1 LPAFPRAVR
10 VEKEFPLM
18 SDLPR
23 ISFFHGHA
31 THPDPS
37 MALALVAAQV
47 DAQRAAHPGVR
58 ATLGLMYLTDH
69 YGPQAQAVLDQA
81 RQRWPGV
88 QWVGTVGIGV
98 AASGVEYWDEPA
110 LVLMLLDVPE
120 HDFRVFNGQ
129 SPLAADNRLDAWTA
143 LVHAD
148 PTTPDISDLLIELA
162 DDMGSRKLFG
172 GLSSTRNLPV
182 QLANAVFTG
191 GLSGVAFGKKV
202 GLISRVTQGCQPIGP
217 TRTVTAAERNLIL
230 ALDGQPALGLLLTDL
245 GLSMEEPDPLMRKL
259 RSTLVGLT
267 DAEDRAR
274 DAGGQFG
281 ADTRVRHLV
290 GLDPGQ
296 HAVAISDWVTP
307 GQQLSFCQRD
317 MEAARRDLVRICAEI
332 REELAGDPD
341 DPSAPGQTML
351 GAVYVSCTGRGGGH
365 FGGASAELQIV
376 QHALGEVPLVG
387 FFAAGEIAGRH
398 LVGYTGVLTVFTAP
412 G

>member
-1 LPAFPRAVR
+1 
-10 VEKEFPLM
+10 M
-18 SDLPR
+18 SESQR
-23 ISFFHGHA
+23 TCFFHGHA

-47 DAQRAAHPGVR
+47 DAQRAAHPDVR
-58 ATLGLMYLTDH
+58 PTLGLMYITDH
-69 YGPQAQAVLDQA
+69 YGPQAQAVLAQA
-81 RQRWPGV
+81 RQRWPEV
-88 QWVGTVGIGV
+88 QWVGTVGVGV

-110 LVLMLLDVPE
+110 LVIMLLDVPE
-120 HDFRVFNGQ
+120 RDFQVFNGRT
-129 SPLAADNRLDAWTA
+129 PLDTHPEHQAWTA

-148 PTTPDISDLLIELA
+148 PTTPDISDLLTELS
-162 DDMGSRKLFG
+162 DELGSGQMFG

-182 QLANAVFTG
+182 QFANEVFTG
-191 GLSGVAFGKKV
+191 GVSGVAFDRGV

-217 TRTVTAAERNLIL
+217 TRTVTSADRNLIL
-230 ALDGQPALGLLLTDL
+230 ALDGQPALGLLLNDL
-245 GLSMEEPDPLMRKL
+245 GLSMDEPDPLMRKL
-259 RSTLVGLT
+259 RSTLAGLT
-267 DAEDRAR
+267 DAHDRAR

-296 HAVAISDWVTP
+296 HAVAISDWVTL
-307 GQQLSFCQRD
+307 GQQLAFCQRD
-317 MEAARRDLVRICAEI
+317 VEAARRDLVRICAEI

-341 DPSAPGQTML
+341 DPAAQGKTPL

-365 FGGASAELQIV
+365 FGGTSAELQIV
-376 QHALGEVPLVG
+376 QHALGDVPLVG

-398 LVGYTGVLTVFTAP
+398 LVSYTGVLTVFTSA